1 MPRRPRIHFPSAIY
15 HVILRGNA
23 RQDIFFH
30 DQDRY
35 RFFLLLQEG
44 VERFG
49 HSILAFCLMTN
60 HVHLL
65 CQVSEVP
72 LSQIIQNLSFRY
84 TRWINW
90 RRNRVGHLFQGR
102 YKAILVDADEYLLQ
116 LASYIHLNPIRAN
129 LVKAPVDYPWSSHRA
144 YAGKERLPW
153 LRMEP
158 ILSYFGGNLSHSRK
172 LFLGF
177 VEQNLQNGHK
187 DEFSGGEKSDSRL
200 LGGDCFRE
208 MIYEKVEPEP
218 SHKPGITVVL
228 DAVEKLYGLQP
239 GGLATSDRSF
249 KMAEARSMAAWGVR
263 EMSAASLT
271 ELGKTLN
278 RDMTTLS
285 SSIGRLLTKAK
296 RDRELATRL
305 EQLRGLIADFA
316 TLQA

>member
-1 MPRRPRIHFPSAIY
+1 MARRQRIYFPGAFY

-23 RQDIFFH
+23 RQDIFFR
-30 DQDRY
+30 DEDRY
-35 RFFLLLQEG
+35 RFYLLLQEG

-90 RRNRVGHLFQGR
+90 RQNRVGHLFQGR
-102 YKAILVDADEYLLQ
+102 YKAILIDADEYLLQ

-129 LVKAPVDYPWSSHRA
+129 VVETPIDYPWSSHRA
-144 YAGKERLPW
+144 YAGKEKLPW
-153 LRMEP
+153 LRIEP
-158 ILSYFGGNLSHSRK
+158 ILSYFGDNPDRSRQ

-177 VEQNLQNGHK
+177 VEQELPGGHK
-187 DEFSGGEKSDSRL
+187 DQFSCGDKSDGRL
-200 LGGDCFRE
+200 LGEDTFRE

-218 SHKPGITVVL
+218 SQKPGLQVIIE
-228 DAVEKLYGLQP
+228 AVEKLYGLKP

-249 KMAEARSMAAWGVR
+249 KMSEARSMAAWAVR
-263 EMSAASLT
+263 EMSDASLT
-271 ELGKTLN
+271 ELGKTVN

-285 SSIGRLLTKAK
+285 SSIGRLLTRAK

-305 EQLRGLIADFA
+305 EKLNGLIADFA